1 MYAIGETVSY
11 IIVLFNYRQHFYSGT
26 KIIHHKV
33 ELLLHVCLVFA
44 ERKPLKCA
52 MCRFL
57 LNIYGRKTPK
67 YKKAG
72 LLTLYVG
79 KLMKRLMNWNW
90 WYSNAKSG
98 FKNVCALENSEFSSE
113 MSDHGLWILDF
124 SVYYEVLSK
133 SKICMILVKMCSRV
147 VLFNYRQHIFLLS
160 VLLRKLNFLCLF
172 SFRKE
177 ETSQAYQFFKI
188 R

>member
-1 MYAIGETVSY
+1 MYAIGKTVSY

-79 KLMKRLMNWNW
+79 KLMKRLMN
-90 WYSNAKSG
+90 
-98 FKNVCALENSEFSSE
+98 
-113 MSDHGLWILDF
+113 
-124 SVYYEVLSK
+124 
-133 SKICMILVKMCSRV
+133 
-147 VLFNYRQHIFLLS
+147 
-160 VLLRKLNFLCLF
+160 
-172 SFRKE
+172 
-177 ETSQAYQFFKI
+177 
-188 R
+188 